1 MENQIISLEESTNT
15 HSIAAKNIKS
25 QDLGNSILKL
35 EIEGEGII
43 THGEH
48 GTIKT
53 ESKHVMKYIQQELNP
68 VTKKLQNAY
77 D

>member
-1 MENQIISLEESTNT
+1 MNKKEVLEESTNT
-15 HSIAAKNIKS
+15 HILVAKEITKTN
-25 QDLGNSILKL
+25 LGDGILKL
-35 EIEGEGII
+35 EINGEGIV

-48 GTIKT
+48 GTLKT
-53 ESKHVMKYIQQELNP
+53 QSDVVFKYVQQELNP